1 VPDEREKRLARL
13 RDKAVRADSHP
24 AALRAARWVRSR
36 LPGDSRFGDALSTA
50 GYDGPQLIGRR
61 VSELQPGRAS
71 AAHELGLG
79 ALQLWQG
86 LSEASG
92 RGRGNAD
99 VTLLFADLAGF
110 STWAL
115 NAGDDACLELLRRV
129 GADTDAAI
137 RSHRGTTVKRLGDG
151 VMATF
156 ETVEQATEAAVD
168 LRERLNRIEVDGYQP
183 RMRFGIHCGRP
194 RKLGGDYYGVD
205 VNTAARIMEAADP
218 DEVLL
223 SQSASEALSGER
235 FRLGRARRLKARGT
249 PDDLRV
255 VAVEAAASGT
265 SAGAVGTTRHRRRSP

>member
-1 VPDEREKRLARL
+1 MPDEREKRLARL
-13 RDKAVRADSHP
+13 RESAVRADSHP

-50 GYDGPQLIGRR
+50 GHEGPQLIGRR

-79 ALQLWQG
+79 ALQVWQG

-92 RGRGNAD
+92 RGRGSED
-99 VTLLFADLAGF
+99 VTLLFADLVGF

-137 RSHRGTTVKRLGDG
+137 RSHGGVTVKRLGDG

-156 ETVEQATEAAVD
+156 ETVEQATEAALD
-168 LRERLNRIEVDGYQP
+168 LRTRLEAIEIDGYKPQ
-183 RMRFGIHCGRP
+183 MRFGIHSGRP
-194 RKLGGDYYGVD
+194 RKLGGDYYGID
-205 VNTAARIMEAADP
+205 VNTAARIMEAAQP
-218 DEVLL
+218 NQVLL
-223 SQSASEALSGER
+223 SERACQALTNPTLKPGKSR
-235 FRLGRARRLKARGT
+235 KLRAAGT

-255 VAVEAAASGT
+255 TAVERA
-265 SAGAVGTTRHRRRSP
+265 